1 MNENK
6 TADIW
11 KIMADRH
18 SVRQYTD
25 RKIEMEKRTE
35 LEKLAEACNRGSG
48 MHIQLI
54 YDEPGCFD
62 SMMAHYGKFKGVSNY
77 IAMVGR
83 KDAPD
88 LEEKCGYFGEKIVLK
103 AQELGL
109 NTCWV
114 ALTYG
119 KRKCRAV
126 VKKEEKLCCVI
137 ALGYGS
143 TQGVPRPSKS
153 VEQVSDYQ
161 PGMPEWYKKGI
172 EAALLA
178 PTAMNQQKFYFTYN
192 DGKVLLKAGKGF
204 YTKMDLGIVKYHFR
218 LASGYKF
225 GGRDA

>member
-1 MNENK
+1 MDGNRTE
-6 TADIW
+6 DIW
-11 KIMADRH
+11 NIMKERH
-18 SVRQYTD
+18 SVRQYAD
-25 RKIEMEKRTE
+25 RKIEPEKREE
-35 LEKLAEACNRGSG
+35 LQKLAETCNQKSG
-48 MHIQLI
+48 MHIQLL

-62 SMMAHYGKFKGVSNY
+62 SRMAHYGKFKGVSNY

-83 KDAPD
+83 KDMPD
-88 LEEKCGYFGEKIVLK
+88 LDEKCGYFGEKLVLK

-126 VKKEEKLCCVI
+126 VKKDEKLCCVI

-143 TQGVPRPSKS
+143 TQGVPSPGKS
-153 VEQVSDYQ
+153 IGQVSDYRQ
-161 PGMPEWYKKGI
+161 GMPDWYKKGI

-178 PTAMNQQKFYFTYN
+178 PTAMNQQKFYFTYH

-218 LASGYKF
+218 LASGYKM
-225 GGRDA
+225 GGME